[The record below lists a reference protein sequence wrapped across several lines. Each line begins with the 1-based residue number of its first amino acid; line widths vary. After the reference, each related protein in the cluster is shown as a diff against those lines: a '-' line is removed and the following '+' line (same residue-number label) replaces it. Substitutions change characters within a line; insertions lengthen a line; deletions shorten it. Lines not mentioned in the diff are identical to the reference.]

1 MPRYRAG
8 ADHSAEPVI
17 PKAPTV
23 DRHKHSD
30 ADSPRSTAVEHGS
43 LPNTS
48 LDGSDRATEPLTA
61 TSEPSIP
68 DNGSL
73 PSVERPESPD
83 DATQSETL
91 AQRLEN
97 KATVKK
103 IIADLAGQLS
113 DPDFFRKDDPE
124 EEYDDYQD
132 REYDDYDTD
141 PEKAEPAW

>member
-1 MPRYRAG
+1 
-8 ADHSAEPVI
+8 
-17 PKAPTV
+17 
-23 DRHKHSD
+23 
-30 ADSPRSTAVEHGS
+30 
-43 LPNTS
+43 
-48 LDGSDRATEPLTA
+48 
-61 TSEPSIP
+61 
-68 DNGSL
+68 
-73 PSVERPESPD
+73 VERPESPD